1 LQSRKERIN
10 FRLENTIAARF
21 ADGLGHITENLICAE
36 FVCVNFPWRE
46 NSPGLLN
53 RAGNFSLRR
62 NNMGMTDP
70 IADMLTRI
78 RNANKARFKT
88 TNVHMSQM
96 NVNIA
101 KVLKKAGYINN
112 YDKVKDEKGQQMLEI
127 ILKYPDAKNTVITN
141 IKRISKPGRRIYVN
155 SDSIPKVL
163 NGLGISILSTSKGV
177 ITDAEARE
185 LNVGGEI
192 LCNVW

>member
-1 LQSRKERIN
+1 
-10 FRLENTIAARF
+10 
-21 ADGLGHITENLICAE
+21 
-36 FVCVNFPWRE
+36 
-46 NSPGLLN
+46 
-53 RAGNFSLRR
+53 
-62 NNMGMTDP
+62 MGMTDP

-88 TNVHMSQM
+88 VNINVSQM

-101 KVLKKAGYINN
+101 KVLKKAGYINT
-112 YDKVKDEKGQQMLEI
+112 YDKVKNEKGQQMLEI
-127 ILKYPDAKNTVITN
+127 IMKYPDSKRTVITN
-141 IKRISKPGRRIYVN
+141 IKRVSKPGRRVYVA

-163 NGLGISILSTSKGV
+163 NGFGISILSTSSGV

-185 LNVGGEI
+185 LNVGGEV